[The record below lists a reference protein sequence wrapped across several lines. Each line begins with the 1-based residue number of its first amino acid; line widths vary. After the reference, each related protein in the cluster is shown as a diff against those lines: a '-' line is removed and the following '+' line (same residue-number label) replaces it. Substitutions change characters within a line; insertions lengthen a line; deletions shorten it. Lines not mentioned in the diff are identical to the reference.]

1 MHAEQ
6 AMRPLRFHWCAPRGD
21 GNTKASEK
29 DLANELNLD
38 GMIDFVQEA
47 EDLGVDSLL
56 MGIGF
61 HLPDPLP
68 LIGALVRETRKVTF
82 ILAYRPGLMPPTLFA
97 QVVNTISWMSNK
109 RISLNIVAGISPEE
123 QAYYGD
129 YLQHDD
135 RYRRTDEYLAVLQR
149 FWHGESPITHEG
161 EHYRLSGAKLGLP
174 YKDGDR
180 PRLYLSGASQ
190 QAQESAVRWG
200 DCWLRYG
207 DTPEGIAAASRFVR
221 DAGREVGIRMH
232 VLARETHAEVLA
244 EIKAMMANPDEQH
257 RSNVREFVRHCDSQA
272 VKTSFRL
279 AEQAVDEW
287 LSPVLWTGAVA
298 YRGGPA
304 LCLAGSYEEVAQSL
318 MQYKKAGVTEFI
330 FSGWPTRGEMRRFF
344 QHVVPLVRKLE
355 ANEGEHEEIALVI

>member
-1 MHAEQ
+1 
-6 AMRPLRFHWCAPRGD
+6 MRPLRIHWCAPRGD

-38 GMIDFVQEA
+38 GMVDFAQEA
-47 EDLGVDSLL
+47 EDMGIDSLL

-68 LIGALVRETRKVTF
+68 LIGALLRETRKITF
-82 ILAYRPGLMPPTLFA
+82 ILAYRPGLLPPALFA

-135 RYRRTDEYLAVLQR
+135 RYRRTDEYLAILHR
-149 FWHGESPITHEG
+149 FWRGESPITHEG
-161 EHYRLSGAKLGLP
+161 DFYKFTGAKLGLP
-174 YKDGDR
+174 YKDGER
-180 PRLYLSGASQ
+180 PRIYLSGASGLAQ
-190 QAQESAVRWG
+190 QTAIDAG

-207 DTPEGIAAASRFVR
+207 DTPEGIATASRHVLK
-221 DAGREVGIRMH
+221 AGREVGIRMH
-232 VLARETHAEVLA
+232 VLARETRAQALA
-244 EIKAMMANPDEQH
+244 EIESMMENPDEKH
-257 RSNVREFVRHCDSQA
+257 RENVRDFVKNCDSEA

-279 AEQAVDEW
+279 ADQASANKDW
-287 LSPVLWTGAVA
+287 LSPMLWSGAVA

-304 LCLAGSYEEVAQSL
+304 LCVVGSYREVAEYL
-318 MQYKKAGVTEFI
+318 IEYKRAGVSEFI
-330 FSGWPTRGEMRRFF
+330 FSGWPTRGEMRRFCT
-344 QHVVPLVRKLE
+344 HVLPLVRELE
-355 ANEGEHEEIALVI
+355 AKEGRREELALVV